1 MLIGFP
7 MFLTYFDYKLMRES
21 ILLKRN
27 INLKYVENIYIYA
40 HKNLFFKNIRQY
52 PFPLDTKISIE
63 IQLQRYS

>member
-27 INLKYVENIYIYA
+27 INLKYVENVYIYA
-40 HKNLFFKNIRQY
+40 HKNLFFKNIR
-52 PFPLDTKISIE
+52 
-63 IQLQRYS
+63 